1 MYFHYVVVS
10 VVYEMV
16 TQTSIKTIFKNFKTS
31 TVTVCEKKKASTII
45 TYCNSILMK
54 GYKIIQNII
63 LPAKFVSYFIKLL
76 VKERKKVL

>member
-1 MYFHYVVVS
+1 MVS

-16 TQTSIKTIFKNFKTS
+16 TQTSIKTIFKNFKS